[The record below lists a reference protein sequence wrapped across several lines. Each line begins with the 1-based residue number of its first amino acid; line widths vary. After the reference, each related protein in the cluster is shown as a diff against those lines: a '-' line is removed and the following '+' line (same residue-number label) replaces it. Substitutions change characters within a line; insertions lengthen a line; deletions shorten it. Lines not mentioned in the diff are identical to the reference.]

1 MKRKVNMKHYSIDN
15 FKRSEISLATIPLAL
30 ALLLPACTRQP
41 QPSRVEEVAFPGGS
55 EGGKQGPNTVPPE
68 GWDGTNDAGQKV
80 SKGGYLAQIKVGG
93 SKGSTTVIRKIGV
106 IH

>member
-1 MKRKVNMKHYSIDN
+1 VQALFNPKVSGTFSITVYDLLGYRVMRWN
-15 FKRSEISLATIPLAL
+15 FA
-30 ALLLPACTRQP
+30 
-41 QPSRVEEVAFPGGS
+41 GGS

-68 GWDGTNDAGQKV
+68 GWDGTNEAGQKV
-80 SKGGYLAQIKVGG
+80 SKGGYLAQIKVSG